1 MENPRNY
8 FQVKKELE
16 EVQAEYLD
24 FKGIKRYFFKF
35 FPTIKIIIL
44 IHAKRNQSSFGGGI

>member
-1 MENPRNY
+1 MENPENY

-35 FPTIKIIIL
+35 FATIKNIIL
-44 IHAKRNQSSFGGGI
+44 INAKRNQPSFGGGI